1 MDKKKR
7 GRRPK
12 GEVKELEE
20 VLQTSPADVLH
31 EIVICMPLT
40 ERDIADLERVPVQI
54 DYKEKYH
61 KYKSTAQIWKKRC
74 QELEDQLLNQSSSAP
89 RSRVTELPY
98 LRDRLQA
105 TTRPAVQEAPQEA
118 VQGAVQGAEAIAC
131 HWCCH
136 TFDTAPC
143 MVPERVID
151 GKYEVFGNLC
161 SFNCALSYILDMRDE
176 RVLERIALLHAMYRK
191 VAGSDA
197 PEIKPAP
204 RRETLKLFG
213 GCLDITKYRENF
225 VIPNEEITYYLTNL
239 APLVPLVEVKY
250 HDKYKP
256 TEMLKR
262 TKPRITQYS
271 LGE

>member
-12 GEVKELEE
+12 GDVKEVDD
-20 VLQTSPADVLH
+20 VLQTAPHEVVH

-40 ERDIADLERVPVQI
+40 ERDIADLEQVPVQI

-61 KYKSTAQIWKKRC
+61 KYKSTAQLWKKRC
-74 QELEDQLLNQSSSAP
+74 KELEDQLMNRPAAVP
-89 RSRVTELPY
+89 KNRVIELPY
-98 LRDRLQA
+98 LRDRLS
-105 TTRPAVQEAPQEA
+105 
-118 VQGAVQGAEAIAC
+118 AEPHAEPIAC

-136 TFDTAPC
+136 TFDTPVCA
-143 MVPERVID
+143 VPERVID
-151 GKYEVFGNLC
+151 GKYEVFGAMC
-161 SFNCALSYILDMRDE
+161 SFNCALSYILDIRDE
-176 RVLERIALLHAMYRK
+176 RVLERVALLHAMYRK
-191 VAGSDA
+191 VAGKDA

-225 VIPNEEITYYLTNL
+225 VIPNEEINYYLTNL

-262 TKPRITQYS
+262 TKPRITHYS